1 MDRRK
6 QKKIAGTLKAFSTR
20 LTKSTKNG
28 ATDNEADNNKKMLEA
43 LEKLVTA
50 MPNEDAAPSEAN

>member
-1 MDRRK
+1 MSLPGYSGRQR
-6 QKKIAGTLKAFSTR
+6 GPFSTR